1 MTVNASTIE
10 KLNYSPQ
17 EEIINGTK
25 VKSGRFV

>member
-10 KLNYSPQ
+10 NKITQLPQ

-25 VKSGRFV
+25 KVKSG

>member
-10 KLNYSPQ
+10 NKITLPQ

-25 VKSGRFV
+25 KVKSG